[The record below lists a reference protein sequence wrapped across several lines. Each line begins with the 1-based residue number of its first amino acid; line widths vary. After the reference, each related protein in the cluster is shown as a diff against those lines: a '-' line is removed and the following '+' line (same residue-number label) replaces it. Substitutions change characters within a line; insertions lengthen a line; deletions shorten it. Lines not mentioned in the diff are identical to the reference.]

1 MTPAEER
8 ELEELQSAEAWD
20 WETSEAVTEPGRGDA
35 VVQVR
40 FAGDEFDPVDR
51 AAEQLGVSVIQFIR
65 EAAIARATAL
75 ASQAVKRRPSSG

>member
-1 MTPAEER
+1 MNPAEQR
-8 ELEELQSAEAWD
+8 ELEELQSADAWD

-40 FAGDEFDPVDR
+40 FSGDEFDPVDR

-75 ASQAVKRRPSSG
+75 ARQAVKRRPSTG